1 MSSERFRSGGSV
13 VSDLT
18 PSEQSAVRVAL
29 RFLKTRAGGWEALA
43 RVLHFGPSTLGNVAS
58 ERTRKT
64 PTASMAL
71 RIARLAQVT
80 VDDVLAGAVSRLERL
95 RTLRGEEGERGVR
108 LPANSLACPPFQA
121 VGGIG
126 GQSR

>member
-1 MSSERFRSGGSV
+1 M
-13 VSDLT
+13 SDLT
-18 PSEQSAVRVAL
+18 ASEQASVRVAL

-58 ERTRKT
+58 ERTRKA

-80 VDDVLAGAVSRLERL
+80 VDDVLAGRYPGPNVCAHCGARKES
-95 RTLRGEEGERGVR
+95 
-108 LPANSLACPPFQA
+108 AA
-121 VGGIG
+121 
-126 GQSR
+126 